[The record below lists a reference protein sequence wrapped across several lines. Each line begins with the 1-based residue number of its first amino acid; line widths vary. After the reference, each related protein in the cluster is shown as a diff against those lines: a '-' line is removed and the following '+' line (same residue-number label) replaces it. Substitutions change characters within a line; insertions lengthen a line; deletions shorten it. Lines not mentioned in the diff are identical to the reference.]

1 MQKLERLASS
11 AREDRLKRIP
21 RLYIP
26 PNVRHIPVCVHRKGV
41 LSHRV
46 LRGGM
51 DVELNQ
57 IVAFAIEF

>member
-1 MQKLERLASS
+1 MQKIELLASS

-26 PNVRHIPVCVHRKGV
+26 PNVRHIPVHRKGV